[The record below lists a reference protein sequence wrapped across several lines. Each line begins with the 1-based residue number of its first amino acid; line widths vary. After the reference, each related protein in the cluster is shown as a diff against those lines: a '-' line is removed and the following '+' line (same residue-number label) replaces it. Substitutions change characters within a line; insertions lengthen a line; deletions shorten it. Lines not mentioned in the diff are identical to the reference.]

1 MITRLAAIAAVLL
14 LAPPAAVSVD
24 ELVSKRDEL
33 NEKVVSVTAE
43 IKDFSAKTS
52 QKGNKYTIFK
62 LIGKKETISVWLGG
76 HLDKITP
83 PPVNGDTLKVVGI
96 FEKEKKV
103 GTRTYLNEIDAS
115 TRKDKPYGVTVIK
128 RKKK

>member
-1 MITRLAAIAAVLL
+1 MITRIAAIASLLL
-14 LAPPAAVSVD
+14 LAPPTIVSVD
-24 ELVSKRDEL
+24 ELVSKREEL
-33 NEKVVSVTAE
+33 NEKVVQVTAE

-83 PPVNGDTLKVVGI
+83 PPAEGDTLKVVGI
-96 FEKEKKV
+96 FDKEKKV
-103 GTRTYLNEIDAS
+103 GTRTYSNEIDAS
-115 TRKDKPYGVTVIK
+115 TRKDKPYGVTVVK